1 MNNIGGKVLNN
12 KTQKIMDFPSD
23 IWEVIMSYF
32 HSSYKKPS
40 HYEAIMD
47 THEFYFI
54 RKHHRESIKHNLKW
68 NKHLYVDSYYMR
80 LILNANYNTTT
91 KNKGKMKRKKASPA
105 IRDDFVEIFETYKNN
120 CATNI
125 LKNLKY

>member
-1 MNNIGGKVLNN
+1 
-12 KTQKIMDFPSD
+12 MDFPSD
-23 IWEVIMSYF
+23 VWEVIMSYF
-32 HSSYKKPS
+32 HSSYKKSS
-40 HYEAIMD
+40 HYDAIID
-47 THEFYFI
+47 TRDFYII
-54 RKHHRESIKHNLKW
+54 RSRHRLYVIRSR

-80 LILNANYNTTT
+80 LILNANYNTTS
-91 KNKGKMKRKKASPA
+91 KNKAKMKRKTASPA